1 MDGERSEA
9 VAAQVDSGQAGT
21 RPTGAEA
28 AAAHHLGDT
37 AQRLL
42 ALGIAARAAYAV
54 AGLFIFILALE
65 IMKTGARGMADILA
79 NANASGPLN
88 LLGFGWVSAYI
99 LMSGSPVAAI
109 SLSLFSQGTIGGS
122 EALAMLSGSRL
133 GASLIVLVVGFA
145 LYVSRR
151 RTADGLYIGVVALLT
166 AFTMW
171 LPALPLSILLLKSG
185 WMDGLKVSTPGAVTS
200 FVDVA
205 YDPITARL
213 ADNLPDLLIFAL
225 GVICLLGAFTVFDRA
240 LPNLEQPSL
249 RLERIRETLH
259 RPWPMF
265 LLGLGITALTLSVSI
280 SVTLLVPLSL
290 KGWIRRENIIPYVMG
305 ANISTWVDTLLAAV
319 LLNSERAFTIVL
331 VQMTVGAALSLLT
344 LLLIYPA
351 YSRTIAGLAHR
362 LTLSQREFALFLGV
376 IFVIPCILFFL

>member
-1 MDGERSEA
+1 MDGEQTEA
-9 VAAQVDSGQAGT
+9 AAAQVDSGLPGT
-21 RPTGAEA
+21 RPASAGA
-28 AAAHHLGDT
+28 AAAHHFGDT

-42 ALGIAARAAYAV
+42 ALSIAARTAYAV

-65 IMKTGARGMADILA
+65 IMKTGARGMTAVLEDA
-79 NANASGPLN
+79 NAGGPLN
-88 LLGFGWVSAYI
+88 LLGFGWISAYV

-171 LPALPLSILLLKSG
+171 LPALPLSILLLNSG
-185 WMDGLKVSTPGAVTS
+185 WMDGLEVSTPGAVTS

-213 ADNLPDLLIFAL
+213 ADNLPELLIFAL

-265 LLGLGITALTLSVSI
+265 FLGIGITALTLSVSI

-290 KGWIRRENIIPYVMG
+290 KGWIRRENIIPYIMG
-305 ANISTWVDTLLAAV
+305 ANISTWVDTLLAAM
-319 LLNSERAFTIVL
+319 LLNSDRAFTIVL

-344 LLLIYPA
+344 LLLIYPV
-351 YSRTIAGLAHR
+351 YSRTIAGVAHR
-362 LTLSQREFALFLGV
+362 LTLSQREFALFLGA
-376 IFVIPCILFFL
+376 IFVAPCILFFL

>member
-1 MDGERSEA
+1 
-9 VAAQVDSGQAGT
+9 
-21 RPTGAEA
+21 
-28 AAAHHLGDT
+28 
-37 AQRLL
+37 
-42 ALGIAARAAYAV
+42 
-54 AGLFIFILALE
+54 
-65 IMKTGARGMADILA
+65 
-79 NANASGPLN
+79 
-88 LLGFGWVSAYI
+88 
-99 LMSGSPVAAI
+99 
-109 SLSLFSQGTIGGS
+109 
-122 EALAMLSGSRL
+122 MLSGSRL

-171 LPALPLSILLLKSG
+171 LPALPLSILLLNSG
-185 WMDGLKVSTPGAVTS
+185 WMDGLEVSTPGAVTS

-213 ADNLPDLLIFAL
+213 ADNLPELLIFAL

-265 LLGLGITALTLSVSI
+265 FLGIGITALTLSVSI

-290 KGWIRRENIIPYVMG
+290 KGWIRRENIIPYIMG
-305 ANISTWVDTLLAAV
+305 ANISTWVDTLLAAM
-319 LLNSERAFTIVL
+319 LLNSDRAFTIVL

-344 LLLIYPA
+344 LLLIYPV
-351 YSRTIAGLAHR
+351 YSRTIAGVAHR
-362 LTLSQREFALFLGV
+362 LTLSQREFALFLGA
-376 IFVIPCILFFL
+376 IFVAPCILFFL